1 MIIWINGNWEMV
13 ENLHD
18 VSKIIRKYY
27 NCELADKL
35 DNLISEVEDYDEL
48 EVKLSELE
56 DELRDKE
63 NEISELED
71 ELAEKDN
78 DICDLK
84 DEIEELESRIEEL
97 EYA

>member
-1 MIIWINGNWEMV
+1 MIRINGNWETLRD
-13 ENLHD
+13 LHD
-18 VSKIIRKYY
+18 ISKIIREYY
-27 NCELADKL
+27 NDELADELDKL
-35 DNLISEVEDYDEL
+35 IPEHTDEDYDDL
-48 EVKLSELE
+48 ESELK
-56 DELRDKE
+56 DKE

-97 EYA
+97 ESAEI